1 MDEHIQE
8 AKAYVRGLEKIQKN
22 LREGGNKETS
32 EIRYADKVS
41 DFQEKL
47 MILLNTSN
55 IKSKA

>member
-22 LREGGNKETS
+22 LREEGNKETS

-55 IKSKA
+55 IQS